1 MFRVYSNNFYD
12 EVTPNTIVNNI
23 KEYNKIDRDTLE
35 ESGYR
40 RIDLDKSENWN
51 NSVEF
56 TRNTFVTDYQFK
68 NEDEVQLYLV
78 NKAGKIYILKYK
90 NKDSISQGKVFN
102 ITLPVGQ
109 YALFVKVN
117 DNLYRTNKV
126 YQF

>member
-1 MFRVYSNNFYD
+1 M
-12 EVTPNTIVNNI
+12 
-23 KEYNKIDRDTLE
+23 K
-35 ESGYR
+35 
-40 RIDLDKSENWN
+40 IDLDQSVYYN
-51 NSVEF
+51 NSVSF
-56 TRNTFVTDYQFK
+56 TRNTFVTDYDIK
-68 NEDEVQLYLV
+68 VEDEVQLYLV